1 MFTWI
6 SGISNIFGYVLN
18 FIYNIVGN
26 YGIAMIIFTI
36 IAKIIMAPFTY
47 FQQKNAKKTTL
58 ISEELKKVQEKY
70 KGNEKKIQEETMRVY
85 KDNNTSPFTSC
96 SSCFTVLIQMIIMI
110 AMIYLISEPLTYMRK
125 IDKNTYR
132 QYEIKMYKEIYEER
146 KTEWNKNKTEEE
158 LKEQE
163 KQESEEKARKKEE
176 NKEKS
181 EEQIETEEL
190 QELKEK
196 IQIARP
202 QMLMISKFKDENE
215 AFNIN
220 MNFLGLD
227 LTQIPSTSLK
237 KFNIKEKETYKN
249 LLNIII
255 PLLYIA
261 SSIGSIIYTTKKSK
275 KKQQEN
281 KKDTNIIEV
290 KVEKENKEEK
300 SLQKLDDDK
309 LNADDINEA
318 MQDASKSMIYFMP
331 IMMFFITMNQP
342 QSLALY
348 WFVGNIYTFIEKFI
362 IDIIVNKK
370 ESEESDIKVAV
381 KVEEKK
387 KK

>member
-36 IAKIIMAPFTY
+36 IAKTIMAPFTY

-146 KTEWNKNKTEEE
+146 KAEGNKNKTEEE

-163 KQESEEKARKKEE
+163 KQ
-176 NKEKS
+176 
-181 EEQIETEEL
+181 ETEEL

-202 QMLMISKFKDENE
+202 QMLMIAKFKDENE

-261 SSIGSIIYTTKKSK
+261 SSIGSVIYTTKKSK

-348 WFVGNIYTFIEKFI
+348 WFIGNIYTFIEKFI

-381 KVEEKK
+381 KVKDNKK
-387 KK
+387 R